1 MLPEAK
7 SEDLIYV
14 SSPDYYPPSY
24 TSNVYVY
31 AYPSGTLVGTFTG
44 FDNVGGLCSDADG
57 NVWVTNAVSYDSG
70 GYVYEYGHGATNP
83 KEYADRPRRTARLF
97 RRAFYGQPCRFK
109 LCKHRDLSERVWHT
123 QVLQYAN
130 SSHRR

>member
-1 MLPEAK
+1 MLGALATGVVLTGCGGSQPPIGAPGAIPQSRVATHAERGGAWMLPEAK

-83 KEYADRPRRTARLF
+83 K
-97 RRAFYGQPCRFK
+97 K
-109 LCKHRDLSERVWHT
+109 
-123 QVLQYAN
+123 
-130 SSHRR
+130 